1 MFALFAIG
9 WVKDFPRWSLPAI
22 GFCLLFSIYA
32 MNVSVPFITKNL
44 LGFWAWLP
52 FLTTLIISIAIKP
65 SFTPVKQLFNHIKTY
80 PKLIL
85 LIFFGF
91 VPMFC
96 MMVLDEVS
104 LSWVIP
110 VMLFNTIVLT
120 LGLFVFLTH
129 PKRETRN
136 LVFIGS
142 CLIAV
147 LVSSLIAVF
156 LLEYSINI

>member
-1 MFALFAIG
+1 MELAG
-9 WVKDFPRWSLPAI
+9 NR
-22 GFCLLFSIYA
+22 
-32 MNVSVPFITKNL
+32 
-44 LGFWAWLP
+44 
-52 FLTTLIISIAIKP
+52 
-65 SFTPVKQLFNHIKTY
+65 
-80 PKLIL
+80 
-85 LIFFGF
+85 
-91 VPMFC
+91 FC
-96 MMVLDEVS
+96 MMILDEVS